1 MSFYP
6 PFTAA
11 KSEYTLKSAYD
22 LAESLSHRIAL
33 EAVMRVLASKGRRI
47 SGFYGNSYVQ
57 SSNLL
62 SLLNVPRDK
71 SYTTEV
77 SFEASLTIPT
87 VCLQTTLLHMSSSGG
102 HHRHGRMQGSRV
114 WHELKLDDARD
125 ALTNR
130 RVEILGATS
139 NLQISVLGMF
149 QHCLIPYVH
158 PRFYSLHSMLEHCK
172 TMGMPRMAYHPQ
184 PYVITDN
191 GDPALHMWFL
201 SYLIEGRAEAAMSY
215 GQYLGHLKE
224 RVSASKRQLHSMLLS
239 DRYIVIDPNHHSRHG
254 ALNLHSQ

>member
-1 MSFYP
+1 MFIFGSQYSDIA
-6 PFTAA
+6 TLTA

-87 VCLQTTLLHMSSSGG
+87 TAIGTVSTNGSGG

-149 QHCLIPYVH
+149 QHVTNLGRSRT
-158 PRFYSLHSMLEHCK
+158 PRNYSQHA
-172 TMGMPRMAYHPQ
+172 R
-184 PYVITDN
+184 
-191 GDPALHMWFL
+191 
-201 SYLIEGRAEAAMSY
+201 R
-215 GQYLGHLKE
+215 
-224 RVSASKRQLHSMLLS
+224 SA
-239 DRYIVIDPNHHSRHG
+239 
-254 ALNLHSQ
+254 